1 MLYIM
6 EQALRFALTVALVGI
21 AAHFLGEALP
31 RRWFDASRFPYRAFA
46 FERNGRFYE
55 ALGIRR
61 WKGLLPDKSRFAPG
75 AYKKSIR
82 AGQQTSAHMER
93 LLQETCVAEMVHLIL
108 MLLSPIIYWINP
120 TGLGAAIAIV
130 YALSH
135 VPFIIIQRYNRPTLV
150 TLSKRLKEREERI
163 KHAHTDPVR

>member
-93 LLQETCVAEMVHLIL
+93 LLQETCVAELIHW
-108 MLLSPIIYWINP
+108 LLLLLCPVLLL
-120 TGLGAAIAIV
+120 TMEGAAAGV
-130 YALSH
+130 MTVLYGLSNI
-135 VPFIIIQRYNRPTLV
+135 PFIMIQRYNRP
-150 TLSKRLKEREERI
+150 RLAAFHARI
-163 KHAHTDPVR
+163 LGAPAAAAAAA